1 MTPWMPKTASLGEL
15 RQALVVSGLRGLAR
29 TTPWMESELV
39 GVAQVIPKGGVCID
53 IGAAAGFYTAELA
66 RLVGDGGVVHSVEP
80 LRFAHA
86 TASRL
91 LGLRTGRNIVRHSLA
106 LGESGEELVMS
117 VPLRKGVP
125 ITGRSFVTRNANGL
139 GSNAEFEEHLRVVV
153 DGDTLDGFCA
163 RLGIDRLDF
172 VKIDVEGAELH
183 VLRGGQ
189 STIATLK
196 PLVMVEVEDR
206 HLERFGVSSGQ
217 IADWFTSQGY
227 RISVWD
233 SGNWREVDAV
243 AVQFR
248 NYLFSPP
255 GWVRAR

>member
-1 MTPWMPKTASLGEL
+1 MAAIASLNEL
-15 RQALVVSGLRGLAR
+15 RQALVVGSLRGLAR
-29 TTPWMESELV
+29 TTPWMERELV
-39 GVAQVIPKGGVCID
+39 GVGEVIPKGGVCID
-53 IGAAAGFYTAELA
+53 IGAAAGFYTAEMA
-66 RLVGDGGVVHSVEP
+66 RLVGPAGVVHSVEP

-91 LGLRTGRNIVRHSLA
+91 LGLRTGRNVVRHSVA

-117 VPLRKGVP
+117 VPLRNGVP
-125 ITGRSFVTRNANGL
+125 ITGRSFVTRNAAGL
-139 GSNAEFEEHLRVVV
+139 GSNAEFEEHLRVMV

-189 STIATLK
+189 STIATLQ

-206 HLERFGVSSGQ
+206 HLERFGVSSTDV
-217 IADWFTSQGY
+217 ADWFTSQGF
-227 RISVWD
+227 RMSVWD
-233 SGNWREVDAV
+233 SGIWREVDRV
-243 AVQFR
+243 TVDFR
-248 NYLFSPP
+248 NYLFTPA
-255 GWVRAR
+255 GR

>member
-1 MTPWMPKTASLGEL
+1 MTLLGTSLGEL

-91 LGLRTGRNIVRHSLA
+91 LGLRAGRNIVRHSVA

-117 VPLRKGVP
+117 VPLRNGVP

-206 HLERFGVSSGQ
+206 HLKRFGVSSGQ

>member
-1 MTPWMPKTASLGEL
+1 MTLVVPGAGSLGEL
-15 RQALVVSGLRGLAR
+15 RRALVVGGLRGLAR
-29 TTPWMESELV
+29 TTPWVERELV
-39 GVAQVIPKGGVCID
+39 GVGQLIPSGGVCID

-66 RLVGDGGVVHSVEP
+66 RLVGNGGVVHSVEP

-91 LGLRTGRNIVRHSLA
+91 LGLRSGRNIVRHGVA
-106 LGESGEELVMS
+106 LGDSGEELVMS
-117 VPLRKGVP
+117 VPLRRGVP
-125 ITGRSFVTRNANGL
+125 VTGRSFVTRNASGL
-139 GSNAEFEEHLRVVV
+139 GSNAEFDEHLRVVV
-153 DGDTLDGFCA
+153 DGDTLDGFSA

-189 STIATLK
+189 DTIGGFK

-206 HLERFGVSSGQ
+206 HLERFGVSSAQ
-217 IADWFTSQGY
+217 IAAWFGAQGY
-227 RISVWD
+227 RMSVWD
-233 SGNWREVDAV
+233 SGSWREAADVT
-243 AVQFR
+243 VQFR

-255 GWVRAR
+255 GWTRPS

>member
-1 MTPWMPKTASLGEL
+1 MTALGMSLGEL

-39 GVAQVIPKGGVCID
+39 GVAQLIPKDGVCID

-91 LGLRTGRNIVRHSLA
+91 LGLRTGRNIVRHSVA

-125 ITGRSFVTRNANGL
+125 ITGRSFVTRHANGL

-153 DGDTLDGFCA
+153 EGDTLDAFCT

-189 STIATLK
+189 STIAMLK

-206 HLERFGVSSGQ
+206 HLERFGVGSSQ
-217 IADWFTSQGY
+217 IAEWFTAQGY
-227 RISVWD
+227 RMSVWD
-233 SGNWREVDAV
+233 SGNWLEVDAV
-243 AVQFR
+243 SAQFR

>member
-1 MTPWMPKTASLGEL
+1 MAAVSSLDEL
-15 RQALVVSGLRGLAR
+15 RQALVGAGLRGLAR

-39 GVAQVIPKGGVCID
+39 GVAEVIPKGGVCID

-66 RLVGDGGVVHSVEP
+66 RLVGDAGVVHSVEP

-91 LGLRTGRNIVRHSLA
+91 LGLRTGRNIVRHSVA
-106 LGESGEELVMS
+106 LGDTGDELVMS

-125 ITGRSFVTRNANGL
+125 ITGRSFVTRNASGL
-139 GSNAEFEEHLRVVV
+139 GSNAEFDEHLRVVV
-153 DGDTLDGFCA
+153 DGDTLDGFAA

-189 STIATLK
+189 ATIAALK
-196 PLVMVEVEDR
+196 PVVMVEVEAR
-206 HLERFGVSSGQ
+206 HLARFGVSTDQ
-217 IADWFTSQGY
+217 IVEWFTSQGY
-227 RISVWD
+227 RMSVWD
-233 SGNWREVDAV
+233 SGAWRQVSVVTER
-243 AVQFR
+243 FR
-248 NYLFSPP
+248 NYLFTPP
-255 GWVRAR
+255 GR